1 MSESHRRLHPAHSGR
16 VTDPILWGFETKELL
31 IISVGFGLSLAGFHL
46 LYTAYHWNLIPALA
60 ASISPV
66 GAAVLWILLL
76 VSGKPRRYA
85 ADAIDW
91 WLLRLQLQLHLN
103 VAFLAPRAPN
113 TVPHPLLRDSSSS
126 QS

>member
-16 VTDPILWGFETKELL
+16 VTDPVLWGFETRELL
-31 IISVGFGLSLAGFHL
+31 VISAGFGLSLAGFHL
-46 LYTAYHWNLIPALA
+46 LYTACHWDLIPALA
-60 ASISPV
+60 AAIIPV

-91 WLLRLQLQLHLN
+91 WLLRLQQRLHLR
-103 VAFLAPRAPN
+103 VTFLAPRTSN
-113 TVPHPLLRDSSSS
+113 DLPHPLLRDSSFTKS
-126 QS
+126 